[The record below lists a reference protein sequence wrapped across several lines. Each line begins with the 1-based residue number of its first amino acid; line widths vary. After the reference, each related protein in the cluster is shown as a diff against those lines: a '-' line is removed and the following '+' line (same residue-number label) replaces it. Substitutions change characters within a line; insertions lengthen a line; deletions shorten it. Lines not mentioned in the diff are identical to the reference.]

1 MLFPSEPLRT
11 GLWSPWANGPCP
23 QGGAGP
29 ITDASSALAC
39 HCSLLTPEPGPFTR
53 VGDVPQCPLNP
64 EYLAGIYECGHGGLG
79 QNRSLWMMV
88 SVSCVQ
94 HPAPSPLSSLTSS
107 GASWKAPSSQESFT
121 PAPSH
126 MDLLQP
132 NSPTSI
138 PKIRQCLKTEN
149 LQLLQGSA
157 SSKAP
162 QDAVMAWCAPSRASG
177 EMDAV
182 RVPGGQHPSVC
193 PEGPVHCGLSHMAAF
208 REQLVLH
215 CRADPRQ
222 EQESAWCDLP
232 VLFIYK
238 ILGCYCLAPWLTAPQ
253 RLL

>member
-1 MLFPSEPLRT
+1 
-11 GLWSPWANGPCP
+11 
-23 QGGAGP
+23 
-29 ITDASSALAC
+29 
-39 HCSLLTPEPGPFTR
+39 
-53 VGDVPQCPLNP
+53 
-64 EYLAGIYECGHGGLG
+64 
-79 QNRSLWMMV
+79 MMMFV
-88 SVSCVQ
+88 SRDQ
-94 HPAPSPLSSLTSS
+94 HPAPSLPSSLTSL
-107 GASWKAPSSQESFT
+107 GASWKAPSSQASFT

-132 NSPTSI
+132 NSPISI
-138 PKIRQCLKTEN
+138 PEIRQCLKIEN

-162 QDAVMAWCAPSRASG
+162 QDAVRAWSAPSRAAG
-177 EMDAV
+177 ETDTV
-182 RVPGGQHPSVC
+182 RVPGGRHPSVC
-193 PEGPVHCGLSHMAAF
+193 PEDPVHCGLSHVAAF

-238 ILGCYCLAPWLTAPQ
+238 ISGCYCLAPWLTAPQ